1 MTLAIFPAHDPATW
15 DDLVRSLSGNVFHS
29 SAWVPYIQHGQAR
42 TLPVRFVFRA
52 PGDTVAGAALGFIT
66 RARFG
71 LGTKLWFDSVPLVK
85 EERDLLRPFLEVV
98 QAFARK
104 QGAHSCHIGS
114 YGCTYGAQTLAQAG
128 FELRPRLEFVLPL
141 LGRDDDSLLAGLHH
155 TKRQKIRSARK
166 RGLAVREMSDP
177 SGVECLLKLQRCSS
191 RRIVAR
197 GGQDISYPGDA
208 RAHPVNLLL
217 RDGTAKILVAFEGD
231 EALSAVATTFF
242 NGVAYDLLSGHSD
255 RGFELQSGTFVI
267 WSAMRRFRDLGG
279 RQFNLGG
286 CGGSAEQDD
295 SPEHGLYVYKKNFGA
310 EVIRCTSGSKVL
322 RPFSYRLIGHLRRRL
337 GRRPLDAAT

>member
-1 MTLAIFPAHDPATW
+1 MTCFDYSLKWCRLSLASRALTVVTSGAMA
-15 DDLVRSLSGNVFHS
+15 VRTGHKPL
-29 SAWVPYIQHGQAR
+29 R
-42 TLPVRFVFRA
+42 R
-52 PGDTVAGAALGFIT
+52 LG
-66 RARFG
+66 
-71 LGTKLWFDSVPLVK
+71 SN
-85 EERDLLRPFLEVV
+85 
-98 QAFARK
+98 
-104 QGAHSCHIGS
+104 S
-114 YGCTYGAQTLAQAG
+114 
-128 FELRPRLEFVLPL
+128 RPRLEFVLPL
-141 LGRDDDSLLAGLHH
+141 LGRDDDLLLAGLHH

-231 EALSAVATTFF
+231 EALNAVATTFF

-267 WSAMRRFRDLGG
+267 WSAMRRFRDSWGTAVQPRWVWRQCRAG
-279 RQFNLGG
+279 RFARARSVRLQ
-286 CGGSAEQDD
+286 E
-295 SPEHGLYVYKKNFGA
+295 E
-310 EVIRCTSGSKVL
+310 L
-322 RPFSYRLIGHLRRRL
+322 RG
-337 GRRPLDAAT
+337 